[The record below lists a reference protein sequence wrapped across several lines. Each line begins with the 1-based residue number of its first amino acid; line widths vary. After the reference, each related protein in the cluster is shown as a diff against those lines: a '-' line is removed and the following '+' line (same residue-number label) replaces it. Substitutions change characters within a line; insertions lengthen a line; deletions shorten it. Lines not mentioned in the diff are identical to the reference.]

1 MENLSR
7 FKELA
12 AQHNTEI
19 VLEKTKDCDWFF
31 YEEDGACGYPLQIST
46 PNESD
51 LVPSEHIYSAIE
63 ESVCALAE
71 AIMDPVINKV
81 YFNSE
86 ELLRSCFDELEGELE
101 V

>member
-7 FKELA
+7 LKELA
-12 AQHNTEI
+12 ALHNTEV
-19 VLEKTKDCDWFF
+19 VLERAEDCDWFF
-31 YEEDGACGYPLQIST
+31 FEEDGACGYPLQIST
-46 PNESD
+46 PNESS

-63 ESVCALAE
+63 EGVYALVE
-71 AIMDPVINKV
+71 VIMSPDVNKV

-86 ELLRSCFDELEGELE
+86 ELLLSYFDELESELG

>member
-7 FKELA
+7 FKELYCTT
-12 AQHNTEI
+12 QHRSC
-19 VLEKTKDCDWFF
+19 VRKTKDCDWFF

-71 AIMDPVINKV
+71 VIMSPDVNKV

-86 ELLRSCFDELEGELE
+86 ELLDSYFDELEGELG

>member
-19 VLEKTKDCDWFF
+19 VLEKTEGCDWFF
-31 YEEDGACGYPLQIST
+31 YEEDGACGHPLQIST
-46 PNESD
+46 PNESG

-63 ESVCALAE
+63 ESVYALVE
-71 AIMDPVINKV
+71 VIMNPAVNKV

-86 ELLRSCFDELEGELE
+86 ELLRSYFDELEGELE